1 MYLDFVN
8 KPIIILIFSIMPTL
22 TDSHIMTPMAVETRY
37 GYVIALCS
45 FLLQAISGGISFSVG
60 GYYIE
65 FLETFGESKG
75 LTAWIGSL
83 NSGLLFGGGMLS

>member
-1 MYLDFVN
+1 MG
-8 KPIIILIFSIMPTL
+8 ST
-22 TDSHIMTPMAVETRY
+22 SHPNVMVDAQDITVPY
-37 GYVIALCS
+37 GYIIVACS

-75 LTAWIGSL
+75 ITAWIGSI
-83 NSGLLFGGGMLS
+83 NSGLLFGGGEWISVYDIRNLN

>member
-1 MYLDFVN
+1 MGSTVRLNNLVVPLEVN
-8 KPIIILIFSIMPTL
+8 HP
-22 TDSHIMTPMAVETRY
+22 Y
-37 GYVIALCS
+37 GYMIVVCS

-83 NSGLLFGGGMLS
+83 NSGLLFGGGECGVFLNYAS